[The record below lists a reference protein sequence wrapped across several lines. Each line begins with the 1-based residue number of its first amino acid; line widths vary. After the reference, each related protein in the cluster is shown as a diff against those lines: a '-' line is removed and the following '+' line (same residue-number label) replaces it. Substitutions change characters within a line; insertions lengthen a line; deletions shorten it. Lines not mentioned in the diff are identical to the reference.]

1 MRPKRGDRR
10 SDVVTLIPPGGLH
23 SQRLDDVLV
32 VDLDV
37 HLLEDR
43 AALISDLEPKWR
55 PAAAEQPVP
64 PFGGGG
70 RLFPNFPGQWQPRW
84 HVALTPEQMR
94 HDLDELSIDLA
105 VLFPESFLGLA
116 RQPSP
121 EFALAAAR
129 AYNRWLVETYLPT
142 RGFYGGIVVAP
153 QDPVGSAGEIERYA
167 ANPKVVGVVM
177 PTSGVDPLW
186 GDRRYDPIY
195 DAAQAHGLALMY
207 HAGGVLQ
214 MPMLPWDLR
223 QLDTWFLQH
232 TYSHSIAIESTVA
245 SLFGTAMPARYPD
258 LRMIFIE
265 AGISWAAHT
274 MLRLDYAW
282 ERRRLDVPELVEP
295 PSAYMRRQMFYATQ
309 PIEEPESLKDMADL
323 FRVVGAESIIY
334 ASDYP
339 HHDFDHPKK
348 VHDIPISAE
357 ARRAIMGLNALR
369 ALALPEPAPAG
380 RVPPRQTGR
389 A

>member
-1 MRPKRGDRR
+1 M
-10 SDVVTLIPPGGLH
+10 VTLIPPGGLAT
-23 SQRLDDVLV
+23 RLKLDDVLI

-37 HLLEDR
+37 HLLEDKP
-43 AALISDLEPKWR
+43 AIIEHLDPKWR
-55 PAAAEQPVP
+55 AAAAAQPSA

-70 RLFPNFPGQWQPRW
+70 RFFPNFPGQWQPRW
-84 HVALTPEQMR
+84 KVALTPDEMR
-94 HDLDELSIDLA
+94 YDLDELAIDLT

-116 RQPSP
+116 RQPNP
-121 EFALAAAR
+121 AFALAAAQ
-129 AYNRWLVETYLPT
+129 AYNRWLAETYLPV
-142 RGFYGGIVVAP
+142 RGFYGGILAAP
-153 QDPVGSAGEIERYA
+153 QDPMGSAREIDRWA
-167 ANPKVVGVVM
+167 GHKKVVGIVM

-195 DAAQAHGLALMY
+195 DAARANDLALLF

-245 SLFGTAMPARYPD
+245 SLFATGMPARYPD

-265 AGISWAAHT
+265 AGISWAAHI
-274 MLRLDYAW
+274 MLRLDLAW
-282 ERRRLDVPELVEP
+282 QRRPLDVPELVEP
-295 PSAYMRRQMFYATQ
+295 PSAYMRRQMWYATQ
-309 PIEEPESLKDMADL
+309 PIEEPETLKDMADL
-323 FRVVGAESIIY
+323 FRVVGEDSIIF

-348 VHDIPISAE
+348 VHDIPVSPDAK
-357 ARRAIMGLNALR
+357 AKVMGLNALR
-369 ALALPEPAPAG
+369 ALALPMPSAAE
-380 RVPPRQTGR
+380 RVPAR
-389 A
+389 

>member
-1 MRPKRGDRR
+1 MA
-10 SDVVTLIPPGGLH
+10 VLIPPGGL
-23 SQRLDDVLV
+23 SARTRLDGLLV

-37 HLLEDR
+37 HLLEDK
-43 AALISDLEPKWR
+43 AALVSYLDPKWR
-55 PAAAEQPVP
+55 PAAVEQPVP

-84 HVALTPEQMR
+84 HVALTPDEMR
-94 HDLDELSIDLA
+94 RDLDELSIDLG

-116 RQPSP
+116 RQPNP
-121 EFALAAAR
+121 QFALEAAR
-129 AYNRWLVETYLPT
+129 AYNRWLVETYLPV
-142 RGFYGGIVVAP
+142 RGFYGGVIVAP
-153 QDPVGSAGEIERYA
+153 QDPLGSAGEIERYA
-167 ANPKVVGVVM
+167 SHAKVVGVVM

-195 DAAQAHGLALMY
+195 DAARAHGLALLF

-245 SLFGTAMPARYPD
+245 SLFSTAMPARYPE

-295 PSAYMRRQMFYATQ
+295 PSAYMRRQMWYATQ
-309 PIEEPESLKDMADL
+309 PIEEPENLHDMAEL
-323 FRVVGAESIIY
+323 FGLVGEDAVVF

-348 VHDIPISAE
+348 VHDIPISPA
-357 ARRAIMGLNALR
+357 AKAGVMGLNALR
-369 ALALPEPAPAG
+369 ALALPAPTAAE
-380 RVPPRQTGR
+380 RVPPRVGGR
-389 A
+389 P